1 MQVFASYSGLG
12 NKFSSFPFE
21 LRLSCVATF
30 PHFEKRRKEFM
41 AFCAKCGAQLN
52 NGAAFC
58 PACGAAA
65 SAATT
70 TTSGAAAAPAPAAT
84 STGMANNV
92 AGMLCYLV
100 GWITGLIFLLIEP
113 YKNDRVVR
121 FHAFQS
127 IFFNVGMIAVWI
139 AFTLVAGILGV
150 VTKGLSIIIT
160 GPLFFVVWLGFI
172 ACWIF
177 LMVKAYNNQQFKL
190 PIIGDL
196 AAKQA
201 GL

>member
-1 MQVFASYSGLG
+1 
-12 NKFSSFPFE
+12 
-21 LRLSCVATF
+21 
-30 PHFEKRRKEFM
+30 M
-41 AFCAKCGAQLN
+41 AFCAKCGAQVN
-52 NGAAFC
+52 QGAAFC

-65 SAATT
+65 SAVSTT
-70 TTSGAAAAPAPAAT
+70 PSGAAAAPAPVAS

-113 YKNDRVVR
+113 YKHDKVVR

-139 AFTLVAGILGV
+139 AYGIVSSMLAFMSRGFSF
-150 VTKGLSIIIT
+150 LIT
-160 GPLFFVVWLGFI
+160 GPLFFLIWLGSI

-190 PIIGDL
+190 PVIGNL